1 MSVIRKKDSNAILQS
16 LAGGVV
22 PRTGLEHII
31 VGRRQETEQ
40 VINELSQVKDGASV
54 IKFFIGD
61 FGSGK
66 SFMLSI
72 VRHIAFK
79 EKFVVADVDFTPER
93 RLYGGEGKAIATY
106 SEFMKNLSTATRQDG
121 GALQTIIEQWIT
133 NVQFTVQ
140 QEKNI
145 TDINYEDPD
154 FVAAVKMRISSVLSQ
169 LENLVGGFDFAKI
182 LTCYFDAYI
191 QDNRHLQTCVL
202 RWLRGE
208 YSTKTEAR
216 NDLGVRDIIDDQN
229 WYDYLKLFSMF
240 VTHVGYSGLVI
251 NFDEAINLYKITHP
265 QTREKNYEVILSLFN
280 DITQGKADHMYV
292 TFAGTSEFLEDE
304 RRGLFSYEALKRRLV
319 TNKFETAEFRDLTQ
333 PVIRLSTLRKEE
345 LFVLLQKITNIHSFH
360 HGYQESIMEQD
371 LKGFLLAIYSRPG
384 AENLITPGEV
394 VRDFI
399 GALNVLHQNPSMD
412 RTTIFT
418 KVSDSLHQSSEH
430 TTNVLQRFQKTN
442 Q

>member
-1 MSVIRKKDSNAILQS
+1 MIRKKDSSAILQS
-16 LAGGVV
+16 LSSGVV

-40 VINELSQVKDGASV
+40 VMRELTQVKDGASV

-79 EKFVVADVDFTPER
+79 EKFVVADVDFTSER
-93 RLYGGEGKAIATY
+93 RLYGGEGKSIATY
-106 SEFMKNLSTATRQDG
+106 SELMKNLSTATRQDG

-133 NVQFTVQ
+133 SVQFSVQ
-140 QEKNI
+140 QENNLM
-145 TDINYEDPD
+145 DISYDDPK
-154 FVAAVKMRISSVLSQ
+154 FVSLVKLKISTVLSQ
-169 LENLVGGFDFAKI
+169 LEDLVGGFDFAKI
-182 LTCYFDAYI
+182 LSNYFDAYI

-208 YSTKTEAR
+208 YTTKTEAR

-229 WYDYLKLFSMF
+229 WYDYLKLFSKF
-240 VTHVGYSGLVI
+240 VTQVGYSGLVV
-251 NFDEAINLYKITHP
+251 NFDEAINLYKISHA
-265 QTREKNYEVILSLFN
+265 QTREKNYEIILSMFN
-280 DITQGKADHMYV
+280 DITQGKAEHMYV

-319 TNKFETAEFRDLTQ
+319 TNRFETVEFRDLTQ
-333 PVIRLSTLRKEE
+333 PAIRLSALRKEE
-345 LFVLLQKITNIHSFH
+345 LFVLLQKVSTIHSIH
-360 HGYQESIMEQD
+360 HGYQETITEQD
-371 LKGFLLAIYSRPG
+371 LKNFLLFLYSRPG
-384 AENLITPGEV
+384 AETMITPGEV
-394 VRDFI
+394 IRDFI
-399 GALNVLHQNPSMD
+399 GALNVLYQNPLMD
-412 RTTIFT
+412 RVTIF
-418 KVSDSLHQSSEH
+418 KEVSESLRQSSEQ
-430 TTNVLQRFQKTN
+430 TVNALLRFQKTN

>member
-1 MSVIRKKDSNAILQS
+1 MIRKKESNAILQS
-16 LAGGVV
+16 LSGGVV

-40 VINELSQVKDGASV
+40 VMRELAQVRDGASV

-133 NVQFTVQ
+133 NVQFAVQ
-140 QEKNI
+140 QENNL
-145 TDINYEDPD
+145 TDISYDDPK
-154 FVAAVKMRISSVLSQ
+154 FVAAVKLKISSVLSQ
-169 LENLVGGFDFAKI
+169 LEDLVGGFDFAKI
-182 LTCYFDAYI
+182 LGSYFDAYI

-208 YSTKTEAR
+208 YATRTEAR

-229 WYDYLKLFSMF
+229 WYDYLKLFSKF

-251 NFDEAINLYKITHP
+251 NFDEAINLYKISHA
-265 QTREKNYEVILSLFN
+265 QTREKNYEIILSMFN
-280 DITQGKADHMYV
+280 DITQGKAEHMYV
-292 TFAGTSEFLEDE
+292 TYAGTSEFLEDD

-319 TNKFETAEFRDLTQ
+319 TNRFETAEFRDLAQ

-345 LFVLLQKITNIHSFH
+345 LFVLLQKITSIHSTH
-360 HGYQESIMEQD
+360 HNYQETITEQD
-371 LKGFLLAIYSRPG
+371 LKGFLLSIYSRPG
-384 AENLITPGEV
+384 AEAMITPGEV

-399 GALNVLHQNPSMD
+399 GALNVLHQNSAMD
-412 RTTIFT
+412 CTTIFK
-418 KVSDSLHQSSEH
+418 KVSDSLHQSSAQA
-430 TTNVLQRFQKTN
+430 TNVLQRFQKTN

>member
-1 MSVIRKKDSNAILQS
+1 MIRKKDSSAILQS

-40 VINELSQVKDGASV
+40 VMGELAQVKDGASV

-79 EKFVVADVDFTPER
+79 ERFVVADVDFTPER
-93 RLYGGEGKAIATY
+93 RLFGGEGKAVATY

-133 NVQFTVQ
+133 NVQFAVQ
-140 QEKNI
+140 QENNM
-145 TDINYEDPD
+145 TDFSYDDPN
-154 FVAAVKMRISSVLSQ
+154 FVASVKMKISNVLSQ
-169 LENLVGGFDFAKI
+169 LEDLVGGFDFAKI
-182 LTCYFDAYI
+182 LASYFDAYI

-208 YSTKTEAR
+208 YATKTEAR

-229 WYDYLKLFSMF
+229 WYDYLKLFSKF

-251 NFDEAINLYKITHP
+251 NFDEAINLYKISHA
-265 QTREKNYEVILSLFN
+265 QTREKNYEIILSMFN
-280 DITQGKADHMYV
+280 DITQGKAEHMYV

-319 TNKFETAEFRDLTQ
+319 TNRFETAEFRDLTQ

-345 LFVLLQKITNIHSFH
+345 LFVLLQKITTIHSIH
-360 HGYQESIMEQD
+360 HGYQENITEHD
-371 LKGFLLAIYSRPG
+371 LKGFLMAIYSRPG
-384 AENLITPGEV
+384 AETMITPGEV

-399 GALNVLHQNPSMD
+399 GALNVLHQNPAMD
-412 RTTIFT
+412 RTTIFK
-418 KVSDSLHQSSEH
+418 KVSDSLHQSSEQ
-430 TTNVLQRFQKTN
+430 TANVLQRFQKTN